1 MDFKQINDIIQS
13 HKGLLEQ
20 EFSINNVKKS
30 KQKNKYSCISCSSS
44 DALHLYTE
52 TNTCH
57 CYSCNSNWNVISFV
71 MEMQGLDY
79 INALKYLNQIYSLN
93 LPIKTD
99 TQIKKAE
106 SKLNKKFKEYKKLL
120 IEKEIEKFRELD
132 NEIYDKIRTVNSG
145 KLDEYLT
152 EEQKENLIK
161 SYDDKLFENSLELE
175 HKKGLIEDLT
185 LEFADINEI
194 LEMEVINPKQKAFI
208 NDKLELLN
216 KSIDA
221 EDPHKMELINYFY
234 NLKYDEYINYSK
246 YTPNMI
252 IDVNTY
258 ISENNKLDMLL
269 NHKKSLLIAPTGSG
283 KTFSILNMFKDMEK
297 LLKKQNKK
305 ICFVVPNATQVQQ
318 VQEEYKIKGA
328 WNDANQDLIFIQNT
342 ISCYTWD
349 KFGKIEEDLSNTIV
363 VLDEIH
369 QIYTDMYRKHKIDS
383 MIKNLNKC
391 IGRIDIT
398 ATPNKIDFN
407 IYDFIMEYNQKV
419 QTDYNVNV
427 YENID
432 DNEIIN
438 IINSSKGKVALF
450 KDDIGYLE
458 AVCRRTTNKKFD
470 IINSS
475 NKDTNLTYANII
487 KSSTVGNIDLLCNTS
502 VMVAGVNINEPNM
515 SDIIL
520 VDVKDKATIKQ
531 YIARFRGLKNVNV
544 HIFNNYQELN
554 TVYSLENYIN
564 YTINEVQKTCDHL
577 NIGRVEGLENIMMD
591 DQIFFKSLERETM
604 AHKINGIYVA
614 DTISIRNK
622 IYTSY
627 YNKCDIVS
635 FISGLGEY
643 FSNITRIQNDKPENT
658 EIKEDK
664 KEANKLAK
672 EFIDE
677 LYKHKEYLIG
687 YYDIKK
693 GKAKKEVTNY
703 LKENNLTKEKVIEYV
718 EENHLEYML
727 DNTKV
732 KKQIDGFTKL
742 VLDKGYT
749 VNLAYKLQTMNNK
762 TKSNL
767 FEKLNV
773 LLYDEIKKECKEFL
787 DDQSI
792 EVRLYDFILDEFPL
806 TTSYTDEDID
816 QALIKLYDMHK
827 ITLTN
832 KKFKDY
838 LGFVYIIDK
847 KRTRITDN
855 VKSVHIS
862 NNKYNKNNSS
872 TYGQNEIEKEKM
884 RTIVHKLIDYHTL
897 DTICKEYQ
905 FNDIDKKCI
914 KLIMDKKIDL
924 IKIRKEKAV
933 GIINIFN

>member
-1 MDFKQINDIIQS
+1 MNFKDMNDIIQS
-13 HKGLLEQ
+13 NKGLLEQ
-20 EFSINNVKKS
+20 EFSLNNIKKS
-30 KQKNKYSCISCSSS
+30 KQKNKYNCISCSSS
-44 DALHLYTE
+44 DALHLYSE

-57 CYSCNSNWNVISFV
+57 CYSCNNTWNVIGFI

-79 INALKYLNQIYSLN
+79 INALKYLNQTYSLN
-93 LPIKTD
+93 LPLKTEN
-99 TQIKKAE
+99 QIKNTE
-106 SKLNKKFKEYKKLL
+106 SKLKKRFKEYKEIL
-120 IEKEIEKFRELD
+120 IEKEIDKFREIE
-132 NEIYDKIRTVNSG
+132 NNIYDKIRSVNSG
-145 KLDEYLT
+145 KLDNDLSDV
-152 EEQKENLIK
+152 QKENLIK
-161 SYDDKLFENSLELE
+161 SYDDKLFEISLELE
-175 HKKGLIEDLT
+175 YKKGIIEDLT
-185 LEFADINEI
+185 LEFADISEM
-194 LEMEVINPKQKAFI
+194 LEMEIINQKQKEFI
-208 NDKLELLN
+208 QNKLELVN
-216 KSIDA
+216 KSIDV
-221 EDPHKMELINYFY
+221 ENSNKLEMINYFY

-246 YTPNMI
+246 YSPNVI
-252 IDVNTY
+252 IDVNNY
-258 ISENNKLDMLL
+258 ISENSKLDMLL
-269 NHKKSLLIAPTGSG
+269 NYKKSLLIAPTGSG
-283 KTFSILNMFKDMEK
+283 KTFSVLNMFKSMEK
-297 LLKKQNKK
+297 LIKKQNKK

-407 IYDFIMEYNQKV
+407 IYDFIMEYNQKI

-458 AVCRRTTNKKFD
+458 AVCKRTTNKKFD

-475 NKDTNLTYANII
+475 NKDTNLTYASII

-577 NIGRVEGLENIMMD
+577 NIGRVEGLENIITD
-591 DQIFFKSLERETM
+591 EQIFFKTLEKDSM

-703 LKENNLTKEKVIEYV
+703 LKENKLTKEKVIEYV
-718 EENHLEYML
+718 EENQLEYML

-773 LLYDEIKKECKEFL
+773 LLYDEIKKECKDFL

-806 TTSYTDEDID
+806 TTTYTDEDID
-816 QALIKLYDMHK
+816 KALIKLYDIHK
-827 ITLTN
+827 IKLTSQ
-832 KKFKDY
+832 KFKNY
-838 LGFVYIIDK
+838 LGYIYIVDNK
-847 KRTRITDN
+847 QIRTGNNSKN
-855 VKSVHIS
+855 VTGS
-862 NNKYNKNNSS
+862 NYKYNKNNNPILLQKNK
-872 TYGQNEIEKEKM
+872 T
-884 RTIVHKLIDYHTL
+884 HKRVYKLNYYHTL

-905 FNDIDKKCI
+905 FNDVDKECI
-914 KLIMDKKIDL
+914 KSIMSKKIDL
-924 IKIRKEKAV
+924 IKIRKEKAID
-933 GIINIFN
+933 IINIFN